1 MRWKGRRESGNIEDR
16 RGARTTAVGGGIGVV
31 VLLLIA
37 WALGGDPVQLLSQLS
52 EGGVQQGQSA
62 PDPAEEPLREF
73 VAVTLADTEQVWN
86 ELLPQQAGVAYREPK
101 LVLFTDRVQSACGLA
116 GAAVGPFYCPEDE
129 DVYLDLGFFETLSKR
144 LGAKGDFARAYVV
157 AHEVGHHVQK
167 ILGTMERVDAQRR
180 RLSEREAN
188 ALTVRLELQADF
200 YAGVWAHHA
209 RSVAGLDEADIR
221 EAIEAAGAIGDDT
234 LQMKARGEVVPD
246 AFTHGTS
253 AQRTRWFL
261 RGWETGRLSE
271 GDTFAARSL

>member
-246 AFTHGTS
+246 TFTHGTS